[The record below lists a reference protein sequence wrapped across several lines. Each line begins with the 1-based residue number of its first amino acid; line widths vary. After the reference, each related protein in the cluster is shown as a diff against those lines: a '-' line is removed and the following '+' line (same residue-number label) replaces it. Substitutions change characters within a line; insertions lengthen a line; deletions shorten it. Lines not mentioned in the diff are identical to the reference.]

1 MNLNQNKL
9 FLFLISSA
17 ILLLVDGVYLYHIG
31 IPIFKANVE
40 LIQNSPLKAN
50 VYGAILSY
58 VCVVGALNYFIIMQN
73 KSPVDAFILGIFL
86 YGVFDMTNVT
96 MFTKYSWKTAFS
108 DTLWGGTLFAFTTWA
123 TYKIYKMF

>member
-1 MNLNQNKL
+1 MNKL
-9 FLFLISSA
+9 LLFLISSA
-17 ILLLVDGVYLYHIG
+17 ILLVVDGVYLYHIG

-58 VCVVGALNYFIIMQN
+58 VCVIGALNYFIIMQN

-86 YGVFDMTNVT
+86 YGVFDMTNIT
-96 MFTKYSWKTAFS
+96 MFTKYSWKTALT
-108 DTLWGGTLFAFTTWA
+108 DTLWGGTLFAFTAWA

>member
-1 MNLNQNKL
+1 MNKL
-9 FLFLISSA
+9 LLFLISSA
-17 ILLLVDGVYLYHIG
+17 ILLVVDGVYLYHIG

-58 VCVVGALNYFIIMQN
+58 VCVIGVLNYFIIMQN
-73 KSPVDAFILGIFL
+73 KTPVDAFILGIFL
-86 YGVFDMTNVT
+86 YGVFDMTNIT
-96 MFTKYSWKTAFS
+96 MFTKYSWKTALT
-108 DTLWGGTLFAFTTWA
+108 DTLWGGTLFAFTAWA